1 MSEKKFAVLIDADN
15 TSYNY
20 LKAVFGEIT
29 NEGIVTYKRIYAD
42 WTSTSMQTYKEPV
55 LQYALTPVQQYSYT
69 TAKTA
74 TDSAMI
80 IDAMDILHEKS
91 VDGFCLVSSDS
102 DFTKLATRLR
112 EGGMMVIGM
121 GRQQTPKA
129 FVAACNSFKYLDILT
144 KESESV
150 PDKIKNSTKQTEE
163 KLKKVEE
170 LSAENQLFV
179 ETKKIIE
186 KIIDEL
192 SDEEGWILASLIGNT
207 VQKKLPDF
215 DSRNFGCKKMID
227 LLAKMNFEIKRVTD
241 PNNVQNPSGVLV
253 YVKKKYNWH

>member
-1 MSEKKFAVLIDADN
+1 MPEKKFAVLIDADN
-15 TSYNY
+15 TSYDY
-20 LKAVFGEIT
+20 LKVVFDEIT
-29 NEGIVTYKRIYAD
+29 NEGVVTYKRIYAD
-42 WTSTSMQTYKEPV
+42 WTSTAMQTYKEPV

-69 TAKTA
+69 TGKNA

-112 EGGMMVIGM
+112 EGGMIVIGM

-129 FVAACNSFKYLDILT
+129 FVATCNSFKYLDLLT
-144 KESESV
+144 EESENATEQRKTV
-150 PDKIKNSTKQTEE
+150 KKQT
-163 KLKKVEE
+163 KGKATK
-170 LSAENQLFV
+170 AETRSSEDPLFA

-192 SDEEGWILASLIGNT
+192 SDEAGWILASQIGIT

-227 LLAKMNFEIKRVTD
+227 LLAKMNFEIKKVTD

-253 YVKKKYNWH
+253 YVKKK